1 MRFCRGW
8 EILCSC
14 KLKHFVLNDI
24 FGVLTA
30 LFMLHWRKASL
41 PSSLKQCWVIWRN
54 HNKDNDVCRVGRGV
68 HIIFLKNHTPFDNNS
83 VADRNCFHLWC
94 RPHLAANCD
103 LFKIRTFPWSPS
115 KAELGTFYPFTRKVG
130 SKYTY
135 IILEALVWSQQ
146 SSVQFNFR
154 LWVTITW
161 VTLAK
166 SHQLKGLCHAIC
178 CLLKN

>member
-1 MRFCRGW
+1 M
-8 EILCSC
+8 IL
-14 KLKHFVLNDI
+14 FA
-24 FGVLTA
+24 F
-30 LFMLHWRKASL
+30 WRRSPCFIKERQAFPL
-41 PSSLKQCWVIWRN
+41 PSNNAGSSGGNTTKTMMFVEWEEGSILF
-54 HNKDNDVCRVGRGV
+54 
-68 HIIFLKNHTPFDNNS
+68 FLKNHTPFDNNS
-83 VADRNCFHLWC
+83 VADGNCFHLWC
-94 RPHLAANCD
+94 RPYLVANCD

-115 KAELGTFYPFTRKVG
+115 KVELGTFYLFTLKVG

-146 SSVQFNFR
+146 SSFQFNFP